1 MKGRGYKLVVM
12 DVDGTLTDGNI
23 YISSDGEQ
31 FKAFNIKDGYGV
43 KHILKKYGIQTAI
56 ITGRQSKIVEKRAE
70 EIDIDYLYQGVE
82 NKLTCLE
89 QIIEKLECT
98 FEEVVYIGDDVN
110 DLPCMEKVGM
120 SCCPADAHERVKR
133 AVGYIAEK
141 KAGQGA
147 VRECI
152 DYLISLL

>member
-1 MKGRGYKLVVM
+1 MKDREYKLVVM

-23 YISSDGEQ
+23 YISSDEEL
-31 FKAFNIKDGYGV
+31 FKAFNVKDGYGV

-56 ITGRQSKIVEKRAE
+56 ITGRRSRIVEKRAE
-70 EIDIDYLYQGVE
+70 EMDIDYLYQGVE
-82 NKLTCLE
+82 DKLTCLK
-89 QIIEKLECT
+89 QIIRKLQCT

-110 DLPCMEKVGM
+110 DLSCMEKVGI
-120 SCCPADAHERVKR
+120 SCCPADAHESVKGT
-133 AVGYIAEK
+133 VSYIAK
-141 KAGQGA
+141 NKAGQGA